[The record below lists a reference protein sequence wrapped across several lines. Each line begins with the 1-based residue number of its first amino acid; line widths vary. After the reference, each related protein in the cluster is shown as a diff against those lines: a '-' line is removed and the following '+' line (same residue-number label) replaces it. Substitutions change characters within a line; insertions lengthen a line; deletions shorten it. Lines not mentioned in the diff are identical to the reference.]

1 MVPQAD
7 ARALGMRAASLPFG
21 RDSARTESN
30 LSWRWNV
37 RLGKLAGVRY
47 QALICDYDGTIAHDG
62 RVAPS
67 TIEALERLVESGRR
81 LVLVTGRD
89 LPLLQRDF
97 DRLDLFERVVVE
109 NGALMYD
116 PASRAE
122 RLLTEPADERLVEA
136 LRARDVKPLGVGR
149 AIIAT
154 SEPMETVVL
163 QQIRELGLELE
174 IIFNKGA
181 VMILPAGI
189 TKASGLEA
197 ALLDLGLSAHNSVG
211 VGDAEND
218 HAFLSLCGISA
229 AVANALPAL
238 KGRADLV
245 LEKPRGEGVA
255 ELIDRI
261 LEDDLRSVETTIEK
275 RYAAPA

>member
-1 MVPQAD
+1 
-7 ARALGMRAASLPFG
+7 
-21 RDSARTESN
+21 
-30 LSWRWNV
+30 
-37 RLGKLAGVRY
+37 VRY

-62 RVAPS
+62 KVGPA
-67 TIEALERLVESGRR
+67 TIKALERLVESGRR

-116 PASRAE
+116 PATRAE
-122 RLLTEPADERLVEA
+122 RLLTEAADERLVEA

-149 AIIAT
+149 AIIST
-154 SEPMETVVL
+154 REPMETVVL
-163 QQIRELGLELE
+163 EQIRELGLELE

-181 VMILPAGI
+181 VMVLPAGI
-189 TKASGLEA
+189 TKASGLQA
-197 ALLDLGLSAHNSVG
+197 ALLDIGLSAHNTVG

-218 HAFLSLCGISA
+218 HAFLSLCGISV

-238 KGRADLV
+238 KERADLV
-245 LEKPRGEGVA
+245 LDKPRGEGVA

-261 LEDDLRSVETTIEK
+261 LDDGLRSVEPSIRRLLVAIGKADGDHERARPRTN
-275 RYAAPA
+275 RPFA

>member
-1 MVPQAD
+1 VGRTQ
-7 ARALGMRAASLPFG
+7 PFG
-21 RDSARTESN
+21 RDIRRTESSLSRPCN
-30 LSWRWNV
+30 L
-37 RLGKLAGVRY
+37 RLGKLTGVRY

-62 RVAPS
+62 RVGPS
-67 TIEALERLVESGRR
+67 TIKALERLVGSGRR
-81 LVLVTGRD
+81 LVLVTGRV

-97 DRLDLFERVVVE
+97 DRLDLFARVIVE
-109 NGALMYD
+109 NGAVIYD

-122 RLLTEPADERLVEA
+122 RLLTDPADKRLIEA
-136 LRARDVKPLGVGR
+136 LRAQDVKPLGVGR

-163 QQIRELGLELE
+163 QLIRELGLELE

-181 VMILPAGI
+181 VMILPVGV
-189 TKASGLEA
+189 TKGSGVLA
-197 ALLDLGLSAHNSVG
+197 ALLDLGLSAHNAVG

-218 HAFLSLCGISA
+218 QAFLSLCSISA

-238 KGRADLV
+238 KDRSDLV
-245 LEKPRGEGVA
+245 LDKPRGEGVA

-261 LEDDLRSVETTIEK
+261 LDDDLRSVETTIVRK
-275 RYAAPA
+275 NAAPA

>member
-1 MVPQAD
+1 
-7 ARALGMRAASLPFG
+7 
-21 RDSARTESN
+21 
-30 LSWRWNV
+30 
-37 RLGKLAGVRY
+37 VRY
-47 QALICDYDGTIAHDG
+47 QALICDYDGTIAQDG
-62 RVAPS
+62 RVEPA
-67 TIEALERLVESGRR
+67 TIKALERLVESGRC
-81 LVLVTGRD
+81 LLLVTGRE
-89 LPLLQRDF
+89 LPPLQLAF

-109 NGALMYD
+109 NGALMYN
-116 PASRAE
+116 PATRAE
-122 RLLTEPADERLVEA
+122 RLLTELADERLVKA

-163 QQIRELGLELE
+163 QQIHELGLDLE

-181 VMILPAGI
+181 VMILPTGI
-189 TKASGLEA
+189 TKASGLQA
-197 ALLDLGLSAHNSVG
+197 ALLDLGLSAHNAVG

-238 KGRADLV
+238 KERADLV

-261 LEDDLRSVETTIEK
+261 LDDDLRSVEQAIEQ
-275 RYAAPA
+275 RFAAPA